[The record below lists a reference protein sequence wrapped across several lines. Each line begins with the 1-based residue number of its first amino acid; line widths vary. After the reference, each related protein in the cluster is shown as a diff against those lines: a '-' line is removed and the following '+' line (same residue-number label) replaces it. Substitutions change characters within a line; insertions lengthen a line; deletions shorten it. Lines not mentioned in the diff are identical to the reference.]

1 MEITEFSAGLVRG
14 MLHRPAGPARQ
25 GLVFTH
31 GAGGNCQ
38 SAVVKAVADEFAA
51 DGFLVLRIDLPF
63 RQQRR
68 FGPPFPAQAKTDRE
82 ALRQAV
88 ASLREMGAAQVL
100 LGGHSYGGRQASI
113 LAAEDPSVAALLLL
127 LSYPLHPP
135 NKPTELRTAH
145 FPQLKVPAVFVHG
158 TRDPFGTIAEMQDAI
173 RLIPAHTLLLEAPGA
188 AHDLKNANLRAASE
202 ATRALFA
209 SAEPPLSEARS

>member
-1 MEITEFSAGLVRG
+1 LEITEFSAGLVRG
-14 MLHRPAGPARQ
+14 MLHRPQEITRQ

-51 DGFLVLRIDLPF
+51 AGFLVLRIDLPF

-88 ASLREMGAAQVL
+88 ASLREIGAKHVL

-113 LAAEDPSVAALLLL
+113 LAAEDPAVAAMLLL

-135 NKPTELRTAH
+135 NKPAELRTVH

-158 TRDPFGTIAEMQDAI
+158 TRDPFGTITEMQEAV
-173 RLIPAHTLLLEAPGA
+173 RLIPSRTLLLEAPGA
-188 AHDLKNANLRAASE
+188 AHDLKSANLRDASE
-202 ATRALFA
+202 ATRAFFA
-209 SAEPPLSEARS
+209 SEEPRP